1 MDSEDSD
8 LDQAREGKIEKQRRE
23 ILFAKIVKDRE
34 CIRKERTS
42 AASDSRGMEDPSKR
56 NVKSVVESPG
66 VPLGVDDSLAKKK
79 GQTTEYA
86 VESLEK
92 KARTIF
98 IVGGS
103 RAKRLALYGRKHMP
117 NPSTLSNPRAYKIA
131 EITRIGM
138 SPTRNEG
145 KNWLAIMEAVGIRK
159 NDIVLIDPFS
169 TAAWVDAVQED
180 NQKLLEPHMI
190 APVVPPLEENQALQ
204 DAIIGIKFMTGAI
217 LKDKISVVLPP
228 NPRFL
233 SKLCCS
239 KHMPEWDVLIKPP
252 TLMESLAKLEVEMEA
267 AMSSEVNITYINL
280 RDLAS
285 ACAGRNALLTAA
297 WARMLNQSNLFLTN
311 EAARHVFALAV
322 KRGTDSIQLHALA
335 METGRRQRIMAKMVT
350 GLPPLVKSEI
360 RKARE
365 KAKEMNKQ
373 SRTGLSD
380 KRSQREDNGE
390 SNPKEGPSSQRD

>member
-1 MDSEDSD
+1 
-8 LDQAREGKIEKQRRE
+8 
-23 ILFAKIVKDRE
+23 
-34 CIRKERTS
+34 
-42 AASDSRGMEDPSKR
+42 
-56 NVKSVVESPG
+56 
-66 VPLGVDDSLAKKK
+66 
-79 GQTTEYA
+79 
-86 VESLEK
+86 
-92 KARTIF
+92 
-98 IVGGS
+98 
-103 RAKRLALYGRKHMP
+103 
-117 NPSTLSNPRAYKIA
+117 
-131 EITRIGM
+131 
-138 SPTRNEG
+138 
-145 KNWLAIMEAVGIRK
+145 MEAVGIRK

-169 TAAWVDAVQED
+169 TAAWVDAVRED

-190 APVVPPLEENQALQ
+190 APVVLPLEENQALQ

-285 ACAGRNALLTAA
+285 ACAGRNAWLTAA

-322 KRGTDSIQLHALA
+322 KQGTDSIQLHALA

-373 SRTGLSD
+373 LRTGLSD
-380 KRSQREDNGE
+380 
-390 SNPKEGPSSQRD
+390 